1 MSPPEKKKRVARRK
15 PKLKT
20 FEHGF
25 VEVRGA
31 RQHNLR
37 GIDLDIPRN
46 AFVAFTGVS
55 GSGKSSLAF
64 GTIFAEAQRRYFES
78 IAPYARRL
86 MAQLP
91 APKVGDIRGL
101 PPAVA
106 LQQRRGEPTA
116 RSSVGTLT
124 RLSNSLRMLYSR
136 AGTYPQSFIGRL
148 DSDAF
153 SPNTVSGACTAC
165 HGIGIVHTVT
175 ESSLVPNP
183 ELSIRE
189 RAVAAWPGAWQ
200 GKNYIDI
207 LNVLGYD
214 VDKPWK
220 DLPQKDRDW
229 ILFTEEKP
237 VVTVHAIREAHRI
250 QRPYQ
255 GTYQSAAVYVRHT
268 FGTTGSATLRK
279 RVAQY
284 MEASPCGVCG
294 GKRLQQAALSVT
306 FGGRDI
312 AELSH
317 MPFRQM
323 AQVLGQAGELKDSEV
338 ARLIVDDLLDR
349 IGLLSRLGLD
359 YLALDRSTP
368 SLSAG
373 ELQRLRLTTQLKSGL
388 FGVVYVLDEPSAGL
402 HPADAEA
409 LLDMLLKLRDVGN
422 SLFVVE
428 HEMDLVRRADWLVD
442 IGPQA
447 GEGGGSLIYSG
458 PVAGLEGNK
467 KSITA
472 PFLFASD
479 SGGDTH
485 AARPAAKDWLKLSG
499 VTRHNLYDLTV
510 KFPIGR
516 LTAVTGVSG
525 SGKSTLVTQVLTD
538 TVRETLGAK
547 LEESEDG
554 DEPENNSPLNEV
566 NEATPDEAATV
577 ASIEGLNAIKR
588 LVSVDQ
594 RPIGRTPRSNL
605 ATYTGLFDHV
615 RKAFAATPDAKKHGY
630 NAGRFSFNVNGGRCA
645 VCEGEGFVSVELMF
659 LPSVYTPCGTCHGA
673 RYNPETLQVLYR
685 EKNIAQVLDMTV
697 DSAAEFFTEI
707 PAVVRALASLKQVG
721 LGYLRLGQPAT
732 ELSGG
737 EAQRIRLATELQRE
751 QRGDTLYLLDEP
763 STGLHPA
770 DVKKLMLQLH
780 SLVDAGNTV
789 IVVEHDM
796 DIVSAA
802 DWVIDLGPG
811 AGADGGKVVADGTP
825 QKVASSKTSRTAPYL
840 AARIKAAK

>member
-1 MSPPEKKKRVARRK
+1 
-15 PKLKT
+15 
-20 FEHGF
+20 
-25 VEVRGA
+25 
-31 RQHNLR
+31 
-37 GIDLDIPRN
+37 
-46 AFVAFTGVS
+46 
-55 GSGKSSLAF
+55 
-64 GTIFAEAQRRYFES
+64 
-78 IAPYARRL
+78 
-86 MAQLP
+86 
-91 APKVGDIRGL
+91 
-101 PPAVA
+101 
-106 LQQRRGEPTA
+106 
-116 RSSVGTLT
+116 
-124 RLSNSLRMLYSR
+124 
-136 AGTYPQSFIGRL
+136 
-148 DSDAF
+148 
-153 SPNTVSGACTAC
+153 
-165 HGIGIVHTVT
+165 
-175 ESSLVPNP
+175 
-183 ELSIRE
+183 
-189 RAVAAWPGAWQ
+189 
-200 GKNYIDI
+200 
-207 LNVLGYD
+207 
-214 VDKPWK
+214 
-220 DLPQKDRDW
+220 
-229 ILFTEEKP
+229 
-237 VVTVHAIREAHRI
+237 
-250 QRPYQ
+250 
-255 GTYQSAAVYVRHT
+255 
-268 FGTTGSATLRK
+268 
-279 RVAQY
+279 
-284 MEASPCGVCG
+284 
-294 GKRLQQAALSVT
+294 
-306 FGGRDI
+306 
-312 AELSH
+312 
-317 MPFRQM
+317 
-323 AQVLGQAGELKDSEV
+323 
-338 ARLIVDDLLDR
+338 
-349 IGLLSRLGLD
+349 
-359 YLALDRSTP
+359 
-368 SLSAG
+368 
-373 ELQRLRLTTQLKSGL
+373 
-388 FGVVYVLDEPSAGL
+388 
-402 HPADAEA
+402 
-409 LLDMLLKLRDVGN
+409 
-422 SLFVVE
+422 
-428 HEMDLVRRADWLVD
+428 
-442 IGPQA
+442 
-447 GEGGGSLIYSG
+447 
-458 PVAGLEGNK
+458 
-467 KSITA
+467 
-472 PFLFASD
+472 
-479 SGGDTH
+479 
-485 AARPAAKDWLKLSG
+485 
-499 VTRHNLYDLTV
+499 
-510 KFPIGR
+510 
-516 LTAVTGVSG
+516 VTGVSG

-770 DVKKLMLQLH
+770 DVQKLMLQLH